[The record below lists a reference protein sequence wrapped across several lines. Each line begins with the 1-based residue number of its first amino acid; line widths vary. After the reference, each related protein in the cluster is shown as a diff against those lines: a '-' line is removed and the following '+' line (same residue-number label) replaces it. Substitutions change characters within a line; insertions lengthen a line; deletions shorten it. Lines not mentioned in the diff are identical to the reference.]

1 MKRIFC
7 ILSLV
12 SYLGYSQNAKLPF
25 KDGESCTYRISYG
38 VFGGGEAK
46 YTINQT
52 QDETQVIVRG
62 GSNSFID
69 LFFKIRD
76 RYETIINN
84 STKLPIYFKRDII
97 EGDYKVNQE
106 YFFNHDLKIVNTQ
119 DGNIKCE
126 ANSFDMLSSFLF
138 GRSLKSSELKRK
150 KSLFFN
156 LFLDEEIYN
165 MEVRFLGEE
174 IVDTEIGNIK
184 CLKFSPKV
192 QVGRVFK
199 NENDLNIWISDDKN
213 HILVKVELGIWVGSI
228 DATITSVENIKF
240 PLSITE

>member
-12 SYLGYSQNAKLPF
+12 SYFGYSQNAKLPF
-25 KDGESCTYRISYG
+25 KDGESCTYHISYG

-52 QDETQVIVRG
+52 QDETQVILQG
-62 GSNSFID
+62 GSNSFVD

-97 EGDYKVNQE
+97 EGGYKVNQE
-106 YFFNHDLKIVNTQ
+106 YFFHHDLKIVNTQ

-150 KSLFFN
+150 ESLFFN